1 MSAQIMIVDDEP
13 AIRESLQGLFEDE
26 GYLVSCAP
34 SGEEAVARFRKQP
47 ADCILLDIWMSGHD
61 GLETSWCRV
70 CK

>member
-34 SGEEAVARFRKQP
+34 SGEEAVARFRNNRP
-47 ADCILLDIWMSGHD
+47 IVFCLISGCPE
-61 GLETSWCRV
+61 LTAS
-70 CK
+70 KP